1 MKKVVKIVSV
11 MLVLVLALSFG
22 ACSQKGEDNKKTE
35 KTDMNVYVLT
45 GPTGIGA
52 VNMWSASEN
61 GEGLENYKFNAV
73 AAPDEVVAK
82 ISNGEADIAAIAT
95 NLAAKLYKKTDGGI
109 KIIAVNTLGVLNVL
123 DNTGAEIKTLSDLK
137 GRKIVTT
144 GQGANPEYIVRYLL
158 RENGLE
164 EGKDF
169 TIEFKAEGTE
179 LVSVWATEPDAVI
192 IAPQPVATSVTM
204 KYEGSRIVL
213 DLTNEWRAVN
223 PDSELMMGCVVV
235 RKAFLEEHPS
245 AVENFMKD
253 YEASV
258 KAANEKVADTAA
270 LCEKYGIVPKSAIA
284 AKAIPYCNICYVTG
298 ETMKTS
304 LTGYFEVLLDADRT
318 SIGGSLPDDGF
329 WYIKL

>member
-22 ACSQKGEDNKKTE
+22 ACSQKGEDNKKAE

-61 GEGLENYKFNAV
+61 GEGFENYKFNAV

-123 DNTGAEIKTLSDLK
+123 DNTGADIKTLSDLK

-329 WYIKL
+329 WYIK

>member
-22 ACSQKGEDNKKTE
+22 ACSQKGEDNTKAE

-123 DNTGAEIKTLSDLK
+123 DNTGADIKTLSDLK

-329 WYIKL
+329 WYIK